1 MKKLILF
8 LLVVVLCWPVGVFA
22 ASTAVLSYINSFSD
36 GSVLVKSSITSHTD
50 GTVSNQL
57 GLPTSYFKYP
67 MLLAWYH
74 IDSNASNP
82 PDDGGLVY
90 NLYLYRSSTL
100 LTDLLG
106 GAGAS
111 QGNAV
116 DENDMPV
123 TSGNGG
129 IFYATEDP
137 LITADTMGNG
147 NQIDL
152 YLLLIP
158 VNAR

>member
-1 MKKLILF
+1 MKKI
-8 LLVVVLCWPVGVFA
+8 LLVLVMVGLLCMPVGVFA
-22 ASTAVLSYINSFSD
+22 ASTAVLSYVNNFSN
-36 GSVLVKSSITSHTD
+36 GAVLVKSSITSHTD

-57 GLPTSYFKYP
+57 GLPASYFRYP
-67 MLLAWYH
+67 MFLAWYY

-90 NLYLYRSSTL
+90 NLYLYRSASIL
-100 LTDLLG
+100 RDCLG
-106 GAGAS
+106 GAGVS

-116 DENDMPV
+116 DEDDMV
-123 TSGNGG
+123 ITSGNGG
-129 IFYATEDP
+129 VIYLTEDP
-137 LITADTMGNG
+137 LITADTMGSG

-158 VNAR
+158 QKY